1 MDFLQVIFAAADL
14 GVSVI
19 FSVTEKIGDHL
30 RDARSSMRDE
40 IYLAYKEFSNTVS
53 AGTIDN
59 TSIERMKRLHYSYGE
74 DGVKIVFL
82 DWAIKKAGKI
92 LHLMTFLVIVSLV
105 IGNVLDFKES
115 SLYKSMLTIYI
126 PIVAL
131 LVQVFI
137 VAMATQAAQF
147 LKNMRTRY
155 IRREY

>member
-1 MDFLQVIFAAADL
+1 
-14 GVSVI
+14 
-19 FSVTEKIGDHL
+19 
-30 RDARSSMRDE
+30 MRDE

-74 DGVKIVFL
+74 DCVKIVFL
-82 DWAIKKAGKI
+82 DWAIKKAAKI
-92 LHLMTFLVIVSLV
+92 LHLMTILVIVSVVL
-105 IGNVLDFKES
+105 GNVLDLKGS
-115 SLYKSMLTIYI
+115 PIYKSVLIVYM

-137 VAMATQAAQF
+137 VAVATQAAQF
-147 LKNMRTRY
+147 LKSMRTRY